1 MNTMTTNLPDPT
13 DKNAVLFE
21 RMYAELRSIAGSMCF
36 ASSSPV
42 TLQPTAL
49 VNEAYLKIFKSLE
62 SDDLDKTHLLSIAA
76 IAMRQVCIDS
86 ARAMKTKKRGDGWNR
101 VTISNLPRDI
111 ENELAFDL
119 LLLDDL
125 LTELG
130 NYDQRQLRIV
140 ELRFFGGLTSDQIA
154 KVLDITP
161 KRVELDWRMA
171 RAWLAL
177 QLKESNEHES

>member
-1 MNTMTTNLPDPT
+1 MSGDQSTSSDG
-13 DKNAVLFE
+13 NALLFE
-21 RMYAELRSIAGSMCF
+21 KIYTELRSIAGSLCF
-36 ASSSPV
+36 ASGSPV

-49 VNEAYLKIFKSLE
+49 VNEAYLKIFKSVE
-62 SDDLDKTHLLSIAA
+62 SDELDETHLLSIAA

-86 ARAMKTKKRGDGWNR
+86 ARAMKTKKRGDGWRR
-101 VTISNLPRDI
+101 VTITNMRRSS

-130 NYDQRQLRIV
+130 NYDQRQLRVV
-140 ELRFFGGLTSDQIA
+140 ELRFFGGLTSNQIS
-154 KVLDITP
+154 KILEITP

-177 QLKESNEHES
+177 KLEESNQNEP

>member
-1 MNTMTTNLPDPT
+1 MTTEPTTPGDP
-13 DKNAVLFE
+13 NGELFA

-36 ASSSPV
+36 ASGSPV

-62 SDDLDKTHLLSIAA
+62 SDGLEQTHLLSIAA

-86 ARAMKTKKRGDGWNR
+86 ARARKTQKRGGGWNR
-101 VTISNLPRDI
+101 VTISNLHR
-111 ENELAFDL
+111 EHGGELAFDL
-119 LLLDDL
+119 LALDEL

-130 NYDQRQLRIV
+130 NYDQRQLKVV
-140 ELRFFGGLTSDQIA
+140 ELRFFGGLTTNQIA
-154 KVLDITP
+154 SVLNISP

-171 RAWLAL
+171 KAWLAMK
-177 QLKESNEHES
+177 LKESNPNES